1 MSDRRKVIA
10 PIALLALFMLFAAGL
25 VAMGPGIERE
35 EAPRE
40 LLTVRV
46 LHPVVE
52 DVGLRVRSQGTVA
65 PRTESTL
72 IPEISGRVVELSP
85 ALVSGGFFEQGDV
98 LLRIDPRDYEA
109 DVARARARLARAA
122 GEMKHA
128 RRTLAR
134 QADLAKRSVNS
145 GADYDDA
152 RRDAAVSEA
161 DVAEAR
167 VALEQS
173 LRDLERTEIRAPF
186 DGRVRDESI
195 DVGQFAERGRAVAT
209 LYATDYVEVRLPI
222 PDHELAYLDLRLWGP
237 EGAEGVGPAV
247 FFHANFAGAEHVWK
261 GRVVRTEGEID
272 SRSRMVNVVARV
284 EDPYAHEE
292 GVDRPPLAV
301 GLFVRAEI
309 SGHVAESVIAV
320 PRVALRGDGNLLVV
334 DREGRLRLR
343 AVEVVRRER
352 DRALVRAELA
362 SGENIC
368 VSPLQ
373 VVVEGMRVNTEEVTS
388 EEVFGEGQRS

>member
-1 MSDRRKVIA
+1 MNDRRKVIA
-10 PIALLALFMLFAAGL
+10 PIALLAGLMLFAAGL
-25 VAMGPGIERE
+25 VATGPGIERE
-35 EAPRE
+35 EASRE

-46 LHPVVE
+46 LRPVAE
-52 DVGLRVRSQGTVA
+52 DVGLRVRSQGTVE
-65 PRTESTL
+65 PRTESAL

-109 DVARARARLARAA
+109 NVARARARLARAA
-122 GEMKHA
+122 GEMEHA

-161 DVAEAR
+161 GFAEAR
-167 VALEQS
+167 VALDQA

-186 DGRVRDESI
+186 DGRVRDENI

-222 PDHELAYLDLRLWGP
+222 PDHELAYLDLRLRGP
-237 EGAEGVGPAV
+237 DGAESAAPAV
-247 FFHANFAGAEHVWK
+247 SFRAHFAGAEHVWE

-309 SGHVAESVIAV
+309 AGPVAESVIAV
-320 PRVALRGDGNLLVV
+320 PRVALREDGRLLVV
-334 DREGRLRLR
+334 DRDGRLRLR
-343 AVEVVRRER
+343 AVDVVRRER
-352 DRALVRAELA
+352 DRALVRAEFE

-368 VSPLQ
+368 VSPVQ
-373 VVVEGMRVNTEEVTS
+373 VVVEGMRVNTEMVTR
-388 EEVFGEGQRS
+388 EQAFGEDRRS